1 MLQICLK
8 RLNTEDPYPYK
19 PHDFDHDTTSWASW
33 KADELS
39 SLSQT
44 MLQMMQSDPTLV
56 QSSSR
61 LSQSNSLHTS
71 SSDNVTYPFT
81 FIPSNPRQRYY
92 QLLGKC
98 LDHDLEVLKTLPED
112 QDVPLSILSDGHA
125 LLLSECAARWRLP
138 SFFRSRVFLEAIV
151 RRFSEGSVPS
161 ACVQEALSMMDKVQ
175 TDQHPSTWPVSEV
188 SECCQKRWLTG

>member
-1 MLQICLK
+1 M
-8 RLNTEDPYPYK
+8 
-19 PHDFDHDTTSWASW
+19 
-33 KADELS
+33 
-39 SLSQT
+39 SQT
-44 MLQMMQSDPTLV
+44 MLQMMQLDPTLV

-61 LSQSNSLHTS
+61 LSQSNSLQAS

-98 LDHDLEVLKTLPED
+98 LDQDLEVLKTLPED
-112 QDVPLSILSDGHA
+112 QDVPLSILSSGHA
-125 LLLSECAARWRLP
+125 LLLSECAGRWRLP

-151 RRFSEGSVPS
+151 RRFSEGLVPS

-175 TDQHPSTWPVSEV
+175 TDLPLSKWPVSEV
-188 SECCQKRWLTG
+188 SQGSQKR